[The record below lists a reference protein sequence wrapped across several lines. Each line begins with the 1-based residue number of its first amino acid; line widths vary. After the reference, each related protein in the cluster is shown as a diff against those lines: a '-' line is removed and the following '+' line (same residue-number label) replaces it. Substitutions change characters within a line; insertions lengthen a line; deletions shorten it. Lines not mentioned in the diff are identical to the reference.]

1 MDNYLLHLLAVQLIC
16 DGQWWLAESSEWWNS
31 TEMWKKPPK
40 SSKTEKL
47 IFILRS
53 TSDDWPSDP
62 SNKSQLKCKKGPL
75 SHQKIKCLFLDYLQ
89 LLVIGQA
96 MQAMKVNQNMTKG
109 PLSHQKMKY
118 SFLYYIQLLM
128 IGQAIRVMK
137 VDQNAK
143 KSNVVSVRVFC
154 CLSLGVLLFQSGSS
168 VVSVW
173 VFCCLS

>member
-1 MDNYLLHLLAVQLIC
+1 
-16 DGQWWLAESSEWWNS
+16 
-31 TEMWKKPPK
+31 
-40 SSKTEKL
+40 
-47 IFILRS
+47 
-53 TSDDWPSDP
+53 
-62 SNKSQLKCKKGPL
+62 
-75 SHQKIKCLFLDYLQ
+75 
-89 LLVIGQA
+89 
-96 MQAMKVNQNMTKG
+96 MTKG

-154 CLSLGVLLFQSGSS
+154 CLSLGVLLFQSGCS

-173 VFCCLS
+173 VFCCLSLGLLLSQLGSSVVSVWVFSTPPTPPRWKGRNSGCQEIKVFQIYIQQVSTQGQFCSVSSSPPGNAAHL